1 MRRDRVA
8 KQSTMKKTLFFLLV
22 LSAFSTSRA
31 DFSLVVHRKSG
42 GQVEYAFREQPIV
55 TYEGDYLIISSGLID
70 LEGTGGASVWF
81 PLDDVRKL
89 TIGETTENATRITA
103 PKNEKAHPTLIYT
116 LDGKLVRTL
125 QPSDDGTTPASLDGL
140 PAGTYVI
147 KNGSLTYKAAKK

>member
-1 MRRDRVA
+1 M
-8 KQSTMKKTLFFLLV
+8 F
-22 LSAFSTSRA
+22 SASAASRA
-31 DFSLVVHRKSG
+31 NFSLMVHRKSG
-42 GQVEYAFREQPIV
+42 GLVEYAFSEQPIV

-89 TIGETTENATRITA
+89 TIEETTENVTRVTA
-103 PKNEKAHPTLIYT
+103 PKNEKAHPTQIFT

-125 QPSDDGTTPASLDGL
+125 QPAADGTTSASLDGL

-147 KNGSLTYKAAKK
+147 KNGSLTYKAARK

>member
-1 MRRDRVA
+1 M
-8 KQSTMKKTLFFLLV
+8 F
-22 LSAFSTSRA
+22 SASAASRA
-31 DFSLVVHRKSG
+31 NFSLMVHRKSG
-42 GQVEYAFREQPIV
+42 GLVEYAFSEQPIV

-89 TIGETTENATRITA
+89 TIGETTENVTRITA

-125 QPSDDGTTPASLDGL
+125 QPSDDGTASASLDGL